1 MKMLF
6 DDAPVIVAA
15 GMDFEARIAKGP
27 GVRTVHGQ
35 NRDAYVR
42 DLDAAIRA
50 GARGIISFGVAGGL
64 CPSLKPG
71 DVVVASSVVTAK
83 TRYQTHARWSQSL
96 RNALRRPSSEGAIFA
111 AEDAVM
117 TVLEK
122 EALFYGAG
130 AVAVDVESGVA
141 AEAAER
147 HDLPFAVLR
156 VILDPAGRS
165 LPLSA
170 TVGARDDGSTD
181 PAAVLLSLLRR
192 PGEIGELIRL
202 AGDARR
208 ANRTLLRSR
217 KALGPFFSLL
227 DPLELPLNVE

>member
-1 MKMLF
+1 MKNLF
-6 DDAPVIVAA
+6 DGAPVVVAA

-27 GVRTVHGQ
+27 GVRTVYGQ
-35 NRDAYVR
+35 NRAVYVR

-71 DVVVASSVVTAK
+71 DIVVASSVVTA
-83 TRYQTHARWSQSL
+83 RRSYETHARWSQSL
-96 RNALRRPSSEGAIFA
+96 RNALSLADSESAIFA
-111 AEDAVM
+111 ADAAVM

-122 EALFYGAG
+122 EALLHGTG

-141 AEAAER
+141 AEAADR

-156 VILDPAGRS
+156 VVLDPAGRS

-170 TVGARDDGSTD
+170 AVGARDDGSTD
-181 PAAVLLSLLRR
+181 PVAVLLSLLRR

-208 ANRTLLRSR
+208 ANRALLRSR
-217 KALGPFFSLL
+217 QALGPFFSLL
-227 DPLELPLNVE
+227 DPLDLPLNVE